1 VRVSEDRKSHDDSE
15 PQPQVRNRQV
25 MHTVRVEVGAVT
37 VVVNKVSARETLLS
51 LIYGCLRDV
60 QAPVIIMVHAIAGA
74 VEEPADIPAEI
85 QNLTSSPNRVVQ
97 HVVEVRELGSS
108 L

>member
-1 VRVSEDRKSHDDSE
+1 
-15 PQPQVRNRQV
+15 
-25 MHTVRVEVGAVT
+25 
-37 VVVNKVSARETLLS
+37 LS

-85 QNLTSSPNRVVQ
+85 QNFTSSPNRVVQ